1 MLLNTRYEE
10 HHYNSRK
17 ITQLQRKF
25 PHVPSD
31 INEVAII
38 TGLRSTYSGKK
49 ITKNQAEDL
58 SIKYRTNID
67 DYLKEAGKGPAAMNI
82 RNMQR
87 REEDRTLDRRTK
99 YIEGKLSKS
108 GTNFV
113 TQQQTDGSTQEI
125 TDKTSLGEVII

>member
-1 MLLNTRYEE
+1 MHAVDLKCGRKITGRVKWSQEYKNFVYLVELWLLLNNRYEE

-58 SIKYRTNID
+58 SIK
-67 DYLKEAGKGPAAMNI
+67 
-82 RNMQR
+82 
-87 REEDRTLDRRTK
+87 
-99 YIEGKLSKS
+99 
-108 GTNFV
+108 
-113 TQQQTDGSTQEI
+113 
-125 TDKTSLGEVII
+125 